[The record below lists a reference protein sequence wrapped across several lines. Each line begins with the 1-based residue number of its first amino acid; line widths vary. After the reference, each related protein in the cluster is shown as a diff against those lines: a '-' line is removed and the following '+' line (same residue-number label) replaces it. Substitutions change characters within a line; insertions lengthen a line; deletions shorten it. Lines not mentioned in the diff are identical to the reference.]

1 MDFYSLVFND
11 TIDNDTIYNDTIY
24 NNNNNNNNNNICLI
38 TNEKIH
44 DNYLVKLQCGHTF
57 HYNAIFKEILY
68 NKNTNINNKYCKQFK
83 LQKNEIQCPYCRNIQ
98 DKLLPYR
105 EDMEM
110 KKWINCPK
118 KYCMNM
124 KQCGTISC
132 KQYTNS
138 EYCNICI
145 KKQEQNKQIKR
156 CISIIK
162 SGKRIGEKCNNQIH
176 TIDTLKNNELYC
188 GIHRKKTKT
197 KTKTKTTK
205 TKTKTK
211 TKTTKTKTKKDIK

>member
-11 TIDNDTIYNDTIY
+11 TIDNDTIDNDIL
-24 NNNNNNNNNNICLI
+24 NNNNNNICLI
-38 TNEKIH
+38 TNEKIE
-44 DNYLVKLQCGHTF
+44 DKYLVKLQCGHTF

-68 NKNTNINNKYCKQFK
+68 NKNTNNNNKYCKQFK

-124 KQCGTISC
+124 KQCNTISC
-132 KQYTNS
+132 RQYSDTN
-138 EYCNICI
+138 YCMTCI
-145 KKQEQNKQIKR
+145 RKQEKNKQIKR

-176 TIDTLKNNELYC
+176 NIDTLIPNPNNELYC
-188 GIHRKKTKT
+188 GIHRKKLKL
-197 KTKTKTTK
+197 KLIQKLIQQLK
-205 TKTKTK
+205 
-211 TKTTKTKTKKDIK
+211 IKLKLKLKIKRI